1 MISIKTQEEIE
12 IMAEGGKILANALR
26 QLKIKAVAGVTTRE
40 LDEFA
45 ENYILSCG
53 ALPAF
58 KGYSGFPNALCAS
71 VNEVIVHGVP
81 SDYILKEGDIVKLDL
96 GVLYKGFNTDSA
108 ITVLVG
114 HFPAQG
120 GPASGWEKQR
130 LLKATQKA
138 LRLGIKKVRPGNTT
152 GDIGNTIE
160 RFATDQNFGIVRELT
175 GHGIGKKV
183 HEEPE
188 VLNYGKRGTG
198 VKLVEG
204 MVICIETMLTLGDY
218 KIKKANDG
226 FAYSTKDGSVSAHFE
241 HTIAITKNGARILTE
256 I

>member
-12 IMAEGGKILANALR
+12 IMAEGGRILANALK
-26 QLKIKAVAGVTTRE
+26 QLKVKAVAGVTTRE
-40 LDEFA
+40 LDKFA

-81 SDYILKEGDIVKLDL
+81 SDYALKEGDIVKLDL

-108 ITVLVG
+108 ITVLIG
-114 HFPAQG
+114 QSSF
-120 GPASGWEKQR
+120 EKQR
-130 LLKATQKA
+130 LFKATQKA
-138 LRLGIKKVRPGNTT
+138 LRLGIKKVKPGNTT

-175 GHGIGKKV
+175 GHGIGRKV

-204 MVICIETMLTLGDY
+204 MVICIEPMLTLGDC

-226 FAYSTKDGSVSAHFE
+226 FGYQTKDGSVSAHFE
-241 HTIAITKNGARILTE
+241 HTIVITKNGARILTE

>member
-12 IMAEGGKILANALR
+12 IMAEGGKILANALK
-26 QLKIKAVAGVTTRE
+26 QLKSKAVAGVTTRE
-40 LDEFA
+40 LDAFA
-45 ENYILSCG
+45 ENYILSCN

-81 SDYILKEGDIVKLDL
+81 NDYVLKEGDIVKLDL

-114 HFPAQG
+114 QSSF
-120 GPASGWEKQR
+120 EKQR

-198 VKLVEG
+198 AKLVEG
-204 MVICIETMLTLGDY
+204 MVICIEPMLTLGDY

-226 FAYSTKDGSVSAHFE
+226 FGYSTKDGSVSAHFE

>member
-12 IMAEGGKILANALR
+12 IMAEGGKILANALK
-26 QLKIKAVAGVTTRE
+26 QLKSKAVAGVTTRE

-58 KGYSGFPNALCAS
+58 KGYSSFPNALCAS

-81 SDYILKEGDIVKLDL
+81 SDYVLKEGDIVKLDL
-96 GVLYKGFNTDSA
+96 GVLHKGFNTDSA

-114 HFPAQG
+114 QSSF
-120 GPASGWEKQR
+120 EKQR

-198 VKLVEG
+198 TKLVEG
-204 MVICIETMLTLGDY
+204 MVICIEPMLTLGDY

-226 FAYSTKDGSVSAHFE
+226 FGYSTKDGSVSAHFE

>member
-12 IMAEGGKILANALR
+12 IMAEGGKILASALKE
-26 QLKIKAVAGVTTRE
+26 LKAKVKPGVTTKE

-45 ENYILSCG
+45 ENYILSCS
-53 ALPAF
+53 AKPAF
-58 KGYSGFPNALCAS
+58 KGYAGFPNALCAS

-81 SDYILKEGDIVKLDL
+81 NNYVLKEGDIVKLDL
-96 GVLYKGFNTDSA
+96 GVLHKGFNTDSA

-114 HFPAQG
+114 QTSF
-120 GPASGWEKQR
+120 EKQR

-204 MVICIETMLTLGDY
+204 MVICIEPMLTLGDY

-226 FAYSTKDGSVSAHFE
+226 FGYSTKDGSVSAHFE

>member
-12 IMAEGGKILANALR
+12 IMSEGGKILAFALKE
-26 QLKIKAVAGVTTRE
+26 LKAKVKSGITTRE

-53 ALPAF
+53 AKPAF
-58 KGYSGFPNALCAS
+58 KGYVGFPNALCTS

-81 SDYILKEGDIVKLDL
+81 SDYVLKEGDIVKLDL
-96 GVLYKGFNTDSA
+96 GVLHKGFNTDSA

-114 HFPAQG
+114 QSSF
-120 GPASGWEKQR
+120 EKQR
-130 LLKATQKA
+130 LLKVTQKA
-138 LRLGIKKVRPGNTT
+138 LRLGIKKVRPGITT

-160 RFATDQNFGIVRELT
+160 RFATDQNFGVVRELT

-198 VKLVEG
+198 TKLVEG
-204 MVICIETMLTLGDY
+204 MVICIEPMLTLGDY

-226 FAYSTKDGSVSAHFE
+226 FGYSTKDGSVSAHFE

>member
-12 IMAEGGKILANALR
+12 IMAEGGKILANALK
-26 QLKIKAVAGVTTRE
+26 QLKSKAVAGVTTRE

-58 KGYSGFPNALCAS
+58 KGYSSFPNALCAS

-81 SDYILKEGDIVKLDL
+81 SDYVLKEGDIVKLDL
-96 GVLYKGFNTDSA
+96 GVLHKGFNTDSA

-114 HFPAQG
+114 QSSF
-120 GPASGWEKQR
+120 EKQR

-160 RFATDQNFGIVRELT
+160 RFATDQNFGIVRDLT

-198 VKLVEG
+198 TKLVEG
-204 MVICIETMLTLGDY
+204 MVICIEPMLTLGDY

-226 FAYSTKDGSVSAHFE
+226 FGYSTKDGSVSAHFE

>member
-1 MISIKTQEEIE
+1 
-12 IMAEGGKILANALR
+12 MAEGGKILANALK
-26 QLKIKAVAGVTTRE
+26 QLKSKAVAGVTTRE

-58 KGYSGFPNALCAS
+58 KGYSSFPNALCAS

-81 SDYILKEGDIVKLDL
+81 SDYVLKEGDIVKLDL
-96 GVLYKGFNTDSA
+96 GVLHKGFNTDSA

-114 HFPAQG
+114 QSSF
-120 GPASGWEKQR
+120 EKQR

-198 VKLVEG
+198 TKLVEG
-204 MVICIETMLTLGDY
+204 MVICIEPMLTLGDY

-226 FAYSTKDGSVSAHFE
+226 FGYSTKDGSVSAHFE

>member
-12 IMAEGGKILANALR
+12 IMAEGGKILASALKE
-26 QLKIKAVAGVTTRE
+26 LKAKVKPGITTRE

-45 ENYILSCG
+45 ENYILSCK

-58 KGYSGFPNALCAS
+58 KGYAGFPNALCAS

-81 SDYILKEGDIVKLDL
+81 NDYVLKEGDIVKLDL
-96 GVLYKGFNTDSA
+96 GVLYKAFNTDSA

-114 HFPAQG
+114 QSSF
-120 GPASGWEKQR
+120 EKQR

-175 GHGIGKKV
+175 GHGIGRKV

-188 VLNYGKRGTG
+188 VLNYGKRGAGT
-198 VKLVEG
+198 KLVEG
-204 MVICIETMLTLGDY
+204 MVICIEPMLTLGDY
-218 KIKKANDG
+218 KIKKAKDG
-226 FAYSTKDGSVSAHFE
+226 FGYATKDGSVSAHFE